1 MAQKLRRRTKAREI
15 ALQSLYQLELLGAK
29 TLGDFR
35 FFCKDAASG
44 DREILEFCM
53 ALVEGTWTRR
63 EELDREV
70 EAVLEHWAMN
80 RIATIDKCVLRM
92 GAYEIMFAPDVP
104 PKVAINEAIEIAKK
118 YSTGGSGDFVNGI
131 LDKIFS
137 KHSRQNETPPAD
149 HADAEPQR

>member
-15 ALQSLYQLELLGAK
+15 ALQALYQLELLGTE

-44 DREILEFCM
+44 DRDIFDFCVG
-53 ALVEGTWTRR
+53 LVEGCWNKR
-63 EELDREV
+63 EALDREI

-80 RIATIDKCVLRM
+80 RVATIDKCVLRM
-92 GAYEIMFAPDVP
+92 GAYELLFVPDVP
-104 PKVAINEAIEIAKK
+104 PKVAINEAIDIAKK
-118 YSTGGSGDFVNGI
+118 YSTGNSGEFVNGI

-137 KHSRQNETPPAD
+137 KHPRPGEVPPAD
-149 HADAEPQR
+149 DTGDETQR